1 MNSLQDNS
9 SNFILYTSNT
19 GDVKVNVF
27 LENETIWL
35 TQKSIGEL
43 FGVESHTITYHLKE
57 IYSSQELE
65 ENSTTRKIRVVQKE
79 GSRNVNRNLDF
90 YNLDAIISVGYRVNS
105 KQATQFRIWATKTL
119 KEFIIKG
126 FVLDDERLKQGNQVF
141 GKDYFDELLE
151 RIREIRAS
159 ERRFYQKIT
168 DIYAQCS
175 IDYNPKSETTI
186 TFYKTVQNKLHWAIT
201 GNTASEII
209 VKRADA
215 DKENMGLTTWKNS
228 PKGKILKS
236 DVSIAKNY
244 LSEKEV
250 SELNRL
256 VELYL
261 NFAELQAERNIPMKM
276 YEWIEILDSFLKI
289 NRYDI
294 LSNAGKISHQKA
306 LEKSA
311 KEYEKFRITQDQKY
325 LSDFDNELSKIKKLK
340 SQNLIKIWDFN
351 DLTDGEN
358 FYEVNTKTDFIQFW
372 GLDFKKPFSVKI
384 TKGIKDFLINNDM
397 YNDELCEFNQD
408 EDIELLNLCYTI
420 YKNQS

>member
-9 SNFILYTSNT
+9 SNFILYTSNS
-19 GDVKVNVF
+19 GDIKVNVF

-43 FGVESHTITYHLKE
+43 FGKSKSTISEHLKN
-57 IYSSQELE
+57 IFQEGELDVKATVRKFRTVQIE
-65 ENSTTRKIRVVQKE
+65 GTRKVERE
-79 GSRNVNRNLDF
+79 FDF

-209 VKRADA
+209 VNRASA

-261 NFAELQAERNIPMKM
+261 NFAELQAERNIPIKM
-276 YEWIEILDSFLKI
+276 TEWIEILDSFLKI

-294 LSNAGKISHQKA
+294 LSNAGKISLQKA

-311 KEYEKFRITQDQKY
+311 KKYEKFRIIQDQKY
-325 LSDFDNELSKIKKLK
+325 LSDFDEEIKKL
-340 SQNLIKIWDFN
+340 
-351 DLTDGEN
+351 
-358 FYEVNTKTDFIQFW
+358 
-372 GLDFKKPFSVKI
+372 
-384 TKGIKDFLINNDM
+384 
-397 YNDELCEFNQD
+397 
-408 EDIELLNLCYTI
+408 
-420 YKNQS
+420 